1 MPKDQKSKSL
11 WDYFISCMTKKY
23 FCFQGRAN
31 RKEFWGF
38 LLFSAIS
45 YVLIFEGVKIMTD
58 YETSILIGS
67 LYGVTLIIPF
77 IAVYIRRSHDV
88 DMSELQEISW
98 QTKTWRLGGIMKSTN
113 LIAVAYCSSYPKP
126 NDYGHVPD

>member
-1 MPKDQKSKSL
+1 
-11 WDYFISCMTKKY
+11 
-23 FCFQGRAN
+23 
-31 RKEFWGF
+31 
-38 LLFSAIS
+38 
-45 YVLIFEGVKIMTD
+45 MTD

-126 NDYGHVPD
+126 NDYGPVTD